1 VRASRVTIT
10 LRLLLVGL
18 SDYYLHPLGSLI
30 PIPSPL
36 YNISHCYKFIF
47 SVNLFG
53 DHIRRVD
60 HAADVDRAILRQ
72 VYVWAEAKSAI
83 YLDGCGYRDAED
95 FLDPPSGSVEYLVF
109 AGDRPAA
116 LLTLIPLVTVRGV
129 YQAGLITNPDASL
142 RKICKLLR
150 GFMGAVFERLADALF
165 IHLPDSPEF
174 SPTRNMARFFD
185 FKQVSTTSFLITKF
199 EYGYEQKRKES
210 HDDAVRDDR
219 LYGRVKVLRH
229 HA

>member
-1 VRASRVTIT
+1 MLPAPAW
-10 LRLLLVGL
+10 LVNPP
-18 SDYYLHPLGSLI
+18 SI
-30 PIPSPL
+30 PDL
-36 YNISHCYKFIF
+36 NISRCYNFIF
-47 SVNLFG
+47 SVNPLG

-60 HAADVDRAILRQ
+60 PAADGDRAILRQ
-72 VYVWAEAKSAI
+72 VYGWALRNPAI
-83 YLDGCGYRDAED
+83 YLEGSGYRDAED

-150 GFMGAVFERLADALF
+150 GFMGAVFERLADALY

-185 FKQVSTTSFLITKF
+185 FKQVSTTGFLITKF
-199 EYGYEQKRKES
+199 EYGYAQKRKES

-219 LYGRVKVLRH
+219 LYGRVQVLRH